1 MQAVV
6 QAVVPKTRRWSL
18 DEYHQMEGLGFFRD
32 GRVELIDGE
41 ILEKPV
47 PNNPHVVAMHVT
59 EDALRSAFGAGFW
72 VRTQSP
78 LDLGLSSEPQPDL
91 AVVPGKAR
99 DYTAAP
105 TTALLVVEVSD
116 SSLAYECKEKASL
129 YAEAGIADYW
139 IVNVV
144 NGQLEVFRGPAPD
157 ASQAFGFGYSSQTIL
172 NRGDVIAPLAALNSP
187 IAVADVLP

>member
-6 QAVVPKTRRWSL
+6 QTAPKTRRWTV
-18 DEYHQMEGLGFFRD
+18 DEYHQMEELGWFRNA
-32 GRVELIDGE
+32 RVELIDGE
-41 ILEKPV
+41 ILEMPA

-59 EDALRSAFGAGFW
+59 EDASRSAFGAGYW

-78 LDLGLSSEPQPDL
+78 LDLGLASEPQPDL
-91 AVVPGKAR
+91 AVVQGKAR
-99 DYTAAP
+99 DYTSHP

-116 SSLAYECKEKASL
+116 SSLAYDRKDKASL
-129 YAEAGIADYW
+129 YAEAGISDYW

-172 NRGDVIAPLAALNSP
+172 HRGDAVAPLAAPNSSV
-187 IAVADVLP
+187 AVADLLP

>member
-1 MQAVV
+1 MKM
-6 QAVVPKTRRWSL
+6 QAVVPKTRRWTM
-18 DEYHQMEGLGFFRD
+18 DEYHQMEELGFFQD

-59 EDALRSAFGAGFW
+59 EDALRSAFGAGYW
-72 VRTQSP
+72 VPTQST
-78 LDLGLSSEPQPDL
+78 LDLGTASEPQPDL

-99 DYTAAP
+99 DYNAAP
-105 TTALLVVEVSD
+105 TTALLVVEISD
-116 SSLAYECKEKASL
+116 SSLSFDRKEKASL

-144 NGQLEVFRGPAPD
+144 NGQLEVYRSPAPD

-172 NRGDVIAPLAALNSP
+172 HRGDVIAPLAASHAP
-187 IAVADVLP
+187 VAVADLLP